1 MSDLGKE
8 ARHYLQKKNNTE
20 LKRQLKNLDIER
32 QRIKS
37 VSRELK
43 SDDDAVKKVLDRIEA
58 KSKLLTKENER
69 RNSFYSF

>member
-1 MSDLGKE
+1 MSNLGND
-8 ARHYLQKKNNTE
+8 ARHYLREKNDTE
-20 LKRQLKNLDIER
+20 LERQLKNLDLEK

-37 VSRELK
+37 VGRELK